1 MKKCPFECFCKKGI
15 FALLPDS
22 FFSFPSPCLGTHLR
36 ERWGL
41 GTRNEKTKKKRNFL
55 HSFRILQIWACINR
69 KIVLNKKIYR
79 GVAQPG
85 SAPALGA
92 GSRRFKSSRPDHLS
106 DLQIPSLF
114 FGNFLNI
121 LEFDILPVFYDPGQI
136 NRVRSPM
143 VFGPERYGEAAC
155 IIA

>member
-22 FFSFPSPCLGTHLR
+22 FFSFPSR
-36 ERWGL
+36 GL
-41 GTRNEKTKKKRNFL
+41 GTRTMGLGNEKRENEKKRNFL

-136 NRVRSPM
+136 NSVRSPM